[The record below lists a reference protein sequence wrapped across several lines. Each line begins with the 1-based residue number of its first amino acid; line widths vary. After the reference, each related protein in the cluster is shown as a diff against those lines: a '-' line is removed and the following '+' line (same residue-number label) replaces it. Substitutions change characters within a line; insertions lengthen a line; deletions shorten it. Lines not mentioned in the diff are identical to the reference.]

1 MIDAELDDP
10 FLQHRRLLF
19 GTAYRMLGSVADA
32 EDILQDAWL
41 KWADVDQAAVQNPR
55 AYLVRAVTNLA
66 LNKLTSARARREA
79 YVGPWLPE
87 PLLTTPDVAEHAELA
102 ESVSLA
108 MLVVLETLSPL
119 ERAVFVLR
127 EVFGYSNSEIA
138 EALGKSEAAIRQ
150 TAHRAKAHVEAR
162 RPRFETD
169 TAQRREV
176 TERFLAACLTGEA
189 SRVMELL
196 APEVTS
202 WSDGG
207 GVVRAARRPLYGPD
221 HVARWLLGVLRKPEM
236 EGVLWTFEWING
248 EEGLLLRDADG
259 VARGSVNLDIRDGV
273 VCGLRAQLNPEKLA
287 GLDRSEPFDPSA
299 GAMD

>member
-55 AYLVRAVTNLA
+55 AYLVRTVTNLA
-66 LNKLTSARARREA
+66 LNRLTSARARREA

-176 TERFLAACLTGEA
+176 TERFLAACMTG
-189 SRVMELL
+189 
-196 APEVTS
+196 
-202 WSDGG
+202 
-207 GVVRAARRPLYGPD
+207 RRPG
-221 HVARWLLGVLRKPEM
+221 
-236 EGVLWTFEWING
+236 
-248 EEGLLLRDADG
+248 
-259 VARGSVNLDIRDGV
+259 
-273 VCGLRAQLNPEKLA
+273 
-287 GLDRSEPFDPSA
+287 
-299 GAMD
+299 